1 MESKDDPLMDL
12 FGLNS
17 MFTDTSYKEIT
28 YEFKEIGLTQ
38 NVFALQTAATD
49 FDLTGQVV
57 WQAADIFSRF
67 LFS

>member
-12 FGLNS
+12 FGINS

-38 NVFALQTAATD
+38 NVYALQTAATD
-49 FDLTGQVV
+49 YDLTG
-57 WQAADIFSRF
+57 
-67 LFS
+67 

>member
-38 NVFALQTAATD
+38 NVFAL
-49 FDLTGQVV
+49 
-57 WQAADIFSRF
+57 
-67 LFS
+67 